1 MTQGRFWYFCEQVM
15 KPRGWSAINELV
27 CYRMP
32 ENDPRAATLFKR
44 QDMFFAELPATDAAS
59 EVAWLTSQHRFLR
72 FSKLTV
78 KDAPADGTAGE
89 ELK

>member
-1 MTQGRFWYFCEQVM
+1 MGSQKRIWYFCEQVF
-15 KPRGWSAINELV
+15 KPRGWSAANELV

-32 ENDPRAATLFKR
+32 EHDPRAATWSQKKH
-44 QDMFFAELPATDAAS
+44 MFFAELPAADGNS
-59 EVAWLTSQHRFLR
+59 EVAWLTSKHRFLR

-78 KDAPADGTAGE
+78 KDAPADGE